1 MLPGFRLLLTS
12 VLLAASVLVFGLG
25 AAALLRVTHEEFAAA
40 PALRSLQTPA
50 SPVVAE
56 TPMPPPTIALLRVD
70 PPVVASED
78 PAAEAQTDSVQT
90 EAVQADAAQ
99 SEAVKTEAAQA
110 EVTTPSP
117 EPEGSVQAQT
127 EPLANTPRLSAQD
140 SAGNPAA
147 PEQALA
153 PVVVARTDPAAP
165 VTQVSPRPDAVT
177 PHRVIRRGKLH
188 KHAKIIRRRRLALHR
203 IRRPPPP
210 PPQPPQPSPPDTT
223 FFPLFGPT
231 PQNPTYQ
238 TQTSTPINKP
248 RS

>member
-25 AAALLRVTHEEFAAA
+25 AAALLRATHEEFAAA

-56 TPMPPPTIALLRVD
+56 APLPPPIIALLRVD

-78 PAAEAQTDSVQT
+78 QAADAPTDAVQAEAVRAEAAQSEAGQT
-90 EAVQADAAQ
+90 EAVQA
-99 SEAVKTEAAQA
+99 
-110 EVTTPSP
+110 EVTPSP
-117 EPEGSVQAQT
+117 EPAASVQEQT
-127 EPLANTPRLSAQD
+127 LPSANEPRLLAKD

-165 VTQVSPRPDAVT
+165 VTQVSPRPEAIT
-177 PHRVIRRGKLH
+177 PHRVVRRGKLH
-188 KHAKIIRRRRLALHR
+188 KRAKIIHRRRLVLHR
-203 IRRPPPP
+203 IRRAPAP

-223 FFPLFGPT
+223 FFPLFGPN

-238 TQTSTPINKP
+238 TQTTTPINKP